1 MAPRNCLFL
10 DRQDE
15 HAIASTPIETST
27 CSLGLSEPI
36 GEAFFMDREKVFDPS
51 GWLLKA
57 SDALKCLF
65 LGRQREK
72 ATQTAVL
79 ASRNCLFLDRRG
91 QKAIASTPTET
102 SRAFWESFGIAISS
116 TGRGKRQSR
125 ALPPRTSRAPFP
137 RQREEKAIVST
148 PTQVPPM
155 PLQAPQDNA

>member
-10 DRQDE
+10 DRQGE

-36 GEAFFMDREKVFDPS
+36 GEAFFIDREKVFDPS

-79 ASRNCLFLDRRG
+79 ASRNCLFLDRHGSKGNREYSHRDLQG
-91 QKAIASTPTET
+91 FLGELWNSPFLDREREKAIASTPTED
-102 SRAFWESFGIAISS
+102 FH
-116 TGRGKRQSR
+116 RQARNKQNVRSEFVR
-125 ALPPRTSRAPFP
+125 L
-137 RQREEKAIVST
+137 
-148 PTQVPPM
+148 
-155 PLQAPQDNA
+155 